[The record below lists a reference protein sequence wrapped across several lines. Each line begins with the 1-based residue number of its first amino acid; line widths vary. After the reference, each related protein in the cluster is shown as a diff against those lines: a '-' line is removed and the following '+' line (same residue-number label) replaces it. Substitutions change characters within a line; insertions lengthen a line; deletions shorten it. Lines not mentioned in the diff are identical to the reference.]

1 MPPACDSAAG
11 QEAAL
16 RNSRPLRFLAMVL
29 LLWAGMRIALVGGLP
44 GSATEEKAPA
54 RKAGSPVPRPTHPA
68 LIAPMQRWQM
78 PGAGTPMLTATPP
91 DIGPSGGPESGARL
105 VENPGAGIMSVPIAF
120 AARRP
125 LAEVPGGVSPPI
137 LPPTL
142 ARSPAPVQPSAAAFG
157 EAGPGDAAPPAT
169 LTPVPPPPV
178 PPWPADTE
186 GRPHKW
192 TGSAWL
198 LWREKAASTGLGSGG
213 QLGGAQAGIRV
224 DRLLGGENG
233 PAPLSLYGRLSGAL
247 RAPVAPEAALG
258 IAARPL
264 VGRVPLS
271 IGLERRIALDS
282 EARDAFAAIL
292 ATGLNP
298 TRLGGSVTAE
308 GYMQTGLVGLSRT
321 DAFVD
326 GRLALTAALDDGE
339 RTGAG
344 LGLSGGAQPGVSRL
358 DIGPVV
364 QLRRPLGMAGARV
377 LLEWRQRIAGGAA
390 PGSGPAITLASD
402 F

>member
-1 MPPACDSAAG
+1 MPPACDGAAG

-54 RKAGSPVPRPTHPA
+54 RQAGSPAPHPARPA
-68 LIAPMQRWQM
+68 LIARMQRRQA
-78 PGAGTPMLTATPP
+78 PGAGTPALAATLPG
-91 DIGPSGGPESGARL
+91 IGPSGGPGSGATLAGR
-105 VENPGAGIMSVPIAF
+105 PGAGPASVPVAF
-120 AARRP
+120 AARHP
-125 LAEVPGGVSPPI
+125 ALPKMPGAVSPSI
-137 LPPTL
+137 LPPTPV
-142 ARSPAPVQPSAAAFG
+142 RSPAPVQPSAATFG

-169 LTPVPPPPV
+169 LPPV

-186 GRPHKW
+186 GGPRKW
-192 TGSAWL
+192 IGSAWL
-198 LWREKAASTGLGSGG
+198 LWREKAASAGLGSGG

-224 DRLLGGENG
+224 DRLLGGGNG
-233 PAPLSLYGRLSGAL
+233 PAPLSLYGRLSSAL
-247 RAPVAPEAALG
+247 RTPVAPEAALG
-258 IAARPL
+258 IAVRPL
-264 VGRVPLS
+264 AGRVPLS
-271 IGLERRIALDS
+271 IGLERRIALDR
-282 EARDAFAAIL
+282 EARNAFAAIL

-298 TRLGGSVTAE
+298 TRLGGSVMAE

-326 GRLALTAALDDGE
+326 GRLALTAALDGGE

-344 LGLSGGAQPGVSRL
+344 LGLSGGAQPGISRL

-364 QLRRPLGMAGARV
+364 QLRRPLDMAGARI